1 MVTSTSSSSSEPER
15 GLLSALYSIKK
26 NTAIRHNSR
35 KKRPLLQR
43 SSIDFRPLK
52 GYITMTHVNS
62 HPPSLMKHRLLP
74 LSVALVA
81 FTLTFLLSPT
91 HRTAPAHKSPEER
104 EDNAREMF
112 EWWYNQRAF

>member
-1 MVTSTSSSSSEPER
+1 
-15 GLLSALYSIKK
+15 
-26 NTAIRHNSR
+26 
-35 KKRPLLQR
+35 
-43 SSIDFRPLK
+43 
-52 GYITMTHVNS
+52 MTHVNS

-74 LSVALVA
+74 LSVAVVA

-112 EWWYNQRAF
+112 EWWYNQRAFPYELIPKGAFERAASYAKTKMKREAKGPFSGAATPPWVSIGPNN